1 MGKAA
6 IATPLYLS
14 FAWTLMIS
22 YQIFTQTAV
31 TTITDQVNAFL
42 PSIGTWMSSRMDLIV
57 FIYAFAWVFVLSSVI
72 PSAILGKGRSVLLQF
87 MVCLTLT
94 FLPFIFKDVLA
105 AYATQPIEA
114 VFGLNLA
121 FQNPLLAAG
130 YLALPYLVMLTL
142 DVYSKRKHLKE
153 EKPKAIEPIP
163 DQDKDSEEQEMQVA
177 TIPAIQTQRLSKN
190 NSAK

>member
-42 PSIGTWMSSRMDLIV
+42 PSIGTWISSRMDLIV

-87 MVCLTLT
+87 MVCLTPA

-105 AYATQPIEA
+105 AYATQPMEA
-114 VFGLNLA
+114 LFGLNSA

-130 YLALPYLVMLTL
+130 YLGLPYIVMLML

-163 DQDKDSEEQEMQVA
+163 DQDKDSEEQEMQIA
-177 TIPAIQTQRLSKN
+177 TIPAIQAQRLSKN
-190 NSAK
+190 NSSK